1 MGILQRIFGTENRAQ
16 GQVDFDS
23 DLLQALIGTGSV
35 SRETALQI
43 PTVSG
48 GINLIANIVSGTPIK
63 LYRDNNGKAE
73 EIRDDYRLPL
83 LNDETGDTL
92 NANEF
97 WHAIILD
104 CYLGKGG
111 YAYICKSRGKIK
123 SLHYVDEQ
131 RVSITKNADPI
142 FKEFKL
148 NVNGSSYNPW
158 DFLRILR
165 NTKDGASGTPITVEN
180 SRLISVSFQQLML
193 EYSMAKRGGNKK
205 GFLLTNQRVDQP
217 AMELLREAWRNLYS
231 SDRENVMVLN
241 NGLEFK
247 ECSDTSAEMQL
258 DENKRTNATEFAKIF
273 HVSPEAISGKS
284 EDINSLAKLAAIP
297 LMKSIEC
304 ALNRD
309 LLLER
314 EKKEYYFA
322 YDTKELLKGEMRERF
337 EAYKTALDANFMQI
351 DEVRYAEDLEP
362 LGLTWIK
369 LGLQD
374 VLYDPKTKQIYT
386 PNTDRT
392 SAVGGAQPPEA
403 AVPEEEPLP
412 EEAPEIEPRADN
424 NYVQLAN
431 GKMNG
436 SKPSGKE
443 SHKSSDSGLTS
454 DGGNGNM
461 QSSQKPKWT
470 KEEQKEPFDYW
481 EMQDDK
487 TGYPRHLKAMRF
499 SGEETLQDHFDRHA
513 KGLNCTTPET
523 YVKNAVDFFESPRG
537 ENGAAYVRK
546 DGTACRYDYGTK
558 HLVIVSKKGIIET
571 NWNLGDNMSPE
582 DADDYWEKKV
592 KK

>member
-1 MGILQRIFGTENRAQ
+1 MGILQRIFGLENRTQ
-16 GQVDFDS
+16 GQIDFDN
-23 DLLQALIGTGSV
+23 DLLQALIGAGAV

-104 CYLGKGG
+104 YYLGKGG
-111 YAYICKSRGKIK
+111 YAYICKRGGKIK

-180 SRLISVSFQQLML
+180 SRLISVSFQQLLL

-205 GFLLTNQRVDQP
+205 GFLQTSQRVDQA
-217 AMELLREAWRNLYS
+217 AMDQLREAWRNLYS

-309 LLLER
+309 LLLES
-314 EKKEYYFA
+314 EKREYYFA

-403 AVPEEEPLP
+403 AAPEEEPEPSETAESLNP
-412 EEAPEIEPRADN
+412 EEED
-424 NYVQLAN
+424 
-431 GKMNG
+431 
-436 SKPSGKE
+436 
-443 SHKSSDSGLTS
+443 
-454 DGGNGNM
+454 
-461 QSSQKPKWT
+461 
-470 KEEQKEPFDYW
+470 
-481 EMQDDK
+481 
-487 TGYPRHLKAMRF
+487 
-499 SGEETLQDHFDRHA
+499 
-513 KGLNCTTPET
+513 
-523 YVKNAVDFFESPRG
+523 
-537 ENGAAYVRK
+537 
-546 DGTACRYDYGTK
+546 
-558 HLVIVSKKGIIET
+558 GIIEARAKDDKPRYKQNKKT
-571 NWNLGDNMSPE
+571 GLLEGSYPGKGDGKTDSS
-582 DADDYWEKKV
+582 EKHQNAPASYKELCRRVIGKKTGDGRTVESV
-592 KK
+592 KKHAFDRSHSRDIWTTNVLNALKDKHPEKGNVKNRVIYSSRGTKVVFDRTDNSIVSVKYTGKK